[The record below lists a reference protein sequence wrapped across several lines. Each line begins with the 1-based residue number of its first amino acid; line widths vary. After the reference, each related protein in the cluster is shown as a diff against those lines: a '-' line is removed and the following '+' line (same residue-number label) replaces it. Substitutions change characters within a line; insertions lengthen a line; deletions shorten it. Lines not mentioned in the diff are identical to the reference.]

1 MTILDDKQAMARRQA
16 QARADAQARQQRTA
30 SMGGPGSISEES
42 LITDGFVIP
51 DLDVPSEA
59 PPAYGDQVDRVT
71 FTQPGFQAGAA
82 VTGDGR
88 VNINIST
95 KNRRLAELLA
105 PVVDRQVSVVESQQP
120 LPPAYIPPSLGGLPG
135 QTPPPALNIV
145 IQIVGSRG
153 DVQPFVA
160 LGKTLRDTY
169 GHRVRI
175 ATHATFQKFV
185 EENDL
190 EFFSIGGDPAEL
202 MAFMVKN
209 PGLMPGFDAL
219 KSGEVSK
226 RRRGIEE
233 ILMGCWRSCIEPGN
247 GLGPPPKPHAR
258 SAPTNYS
265 AYEVPGNPADRPFV
279 ADAIIANPPSFAHI
293 HIAEKM
299 GIPLHMM
306 FTMPWTPTRS
316 FQHPLANIQSSN
328 LDDTLT
334 NNLTYTLV
342 EIMTW
347 QGLGDVINRFR
358 EKALELPELSPLWA
372 PGLLTRLRISYTY
385 CWSPALIPKPNDW
398 GNNIDVS
405 GFYFLDLAS
414 SYTPD
419 PELDAF
425 LNAGSP
431 PVYIGF
437 GSIVVDDPNAM
448 TRMIFDAIHLAGVRA
463 LVSKGWGGLGAEDVG
478 LPEGVYML
486 GNVPHDWLFQH
497 VSAVVHHGGAGT
509 TAAGIKAGKPTFV
522 VPFFGDQPF
531 WGSMIAR
538 SGAGPDP
545 VPYKDLTAEKLAEAI
560 KMCIEPGTMEQ
571 AKVLGQKIRE
581 EKGTDEG
588 GYSFHKHLDVDKL
601 RCSLVPSRVAAW
613 RVRRTKVRLSPLAAS
628 VLVDHNVIKYTDL
641 KLYRPCE
648 FNTDDQ
654 PTDPLTAGA
663 AALMLSIGTI
673 GMAIAD
679 MPRELWKT
687 HKKYKKDSDSASR
700 PTESSS
706 HLSQSDHRPSTSR
719 DVNVSQTSLL
729 TPYRPSTSTDA
740 YDSQTSLLAV
750 NRPSTSTDAN
760 SQTSLLAPDRPFT
773 STDANA
779 SQTSLLAG
787 SRPSTSTEANAP
799 QLPLLAAHLP
809 FTSADV
815 NVSQSSL
822 STTNR
827 PSTSTDAHASQ
838 YSLPTAHTPDTPL
851 ATGALTPTG
860 QRESPEATP
869 PSQANLREEHLSPG
883 VSFGID
889 SAVGTARGVN
899 RIIEA
904 GVKSPMNFC
913 LGLAKGFRNMPR
925 LYNDDL
931 VRPVEKVTDLSS
943 GIKVAGK
950 ELGYGFFD
958 GISGLVRQPLHG
970 AEKEGAVGLVKGFG
984 KGIGGLILKPAA
996 GIFGLPGYAMQGVH
1010 AEFGKHMSR
1019 SVYNYIISSRIKQGE
1034 MDFLHSS
1041 DGECEDILRRWNTVK
1056 FDLSSFY
1063 DLKRRRG
1070 ATEGPFPPPPP
1081 LPTDDSSDT
1090 VSIMDKG
1097 FSKPRTGWFQ
1107 TRHLSSVQRKRM
1119 QEEKQTWKRGY
1130 VESLVPGAPLSTA
1143 TSADKIN
1150 WVQEIDEVER
1160 AIQASVRETSK
1171 GVVEDDAEIEAAIRE
1186 SLRVMRESG
1195 ALPATGWIDEKNRR
1209 NDDSS
1214 IFEDEE
1220 FKITDEEYQDLI
1232 QSAMRQSLVEEY
1244 GYSAEE
1250 LGLESSLPSFTGTPL
1265 SQPVLTEEPAPMDDL
1280 YGADEA
1286 SSYQRE
1292 LPGHEPASDS
1302 QQHAV
1307 ELPARDIEEEEEY
1320 QLQLAIAESKQEM
1333 ERKETERNEED
1344 IVLEY
1349 IKKQSL
1355 AEEEFRK
1362 RSKGKGVSTDAEN
1375 EEEDEELRRAM
1386 EESLKMS
1393 HSGGG
1398 QGSGSGSGSGSGR
1411 GSGSGFRGSSAA
1423 GPF

>member
-1 MTILDDKQAMARRQA
+1 MTILDDKQVMARRQA
-16 QARADAQARQQRTA
+16 QARADAQARQRSA
-30 SMGGPGSISEES
+30 VSLGGPGSISEES
-42 LITDGFVIP
+42 LITDGFVMP

-59 PPAYGDQVDRVT
+59 PPAYGDQVDKVT
-71 FTQPGFQAGAA
+71 FSQPGFQAGAA

-95 KNRRLAELLA
+95 KNRRLVELLA
-105 PVVDRQVSVVESQQP
+105 PVVDRQASVAESQEP

-169 GHRVRI
+169 GHRIRI
-175 ATHATFQKFV
+175 ATHSTFQKFV

-190 EFFSIGGDPAEL
+190 EFFNIGGDPAEL

-226 RRRGIEE
+226 RRRGIEQ
-233 ILMGCWRSCIEPGN
+233 ILMGCWRSCIEAGN
-247 GLGPPPKPHAR
+247 GLGPPPKPHTR
-258 SAPTNYS
+258 YAPVNFS
-265 AYEVPGNPADRPFV
+265 SQEVPGNPADRPFV
-279 ADAIIANPPSFAHI
+279 ADAIIANPPSFAHV

-306 FTMPWTPTRS
+306 FTMPWTPTRA

-425 LNAGSP
+425 LNAGPP

-463 LVSKGWGGLGAEDVG
+463 LVSKGWGGLGADDVG
-478 LPEGVYML
+478 LPDGVYML

-538 SGAGPDP
+538 ADAGPEP
-545 VPYKDLTAEKLAEAI
+545 VPYKELTAEKLAEAI
-560 KMCIEPGTMEQ
+560 KKCIEPETMEQ

-588 GYSFHKHLDVDKL
+588 GYSFHKHLDMDKL
-601 RCSLVPSRVAAW
+601 RCSVAPSRAAAW
-613 RVRRTKVRLSPLAAS
+613 RVRRTKVRLSPLAAA
-628 VLVDHNVIKYTDL
+628 VLVEHNVIKYTDL

-648 FNTDDQ
+648 FNTEDQ
-654 PTDPLTAGA
+654 PTDPLSAGA
-663 AALMLSIGTI
+663 AAIVLSLGTI

-679 MPRELWKT
+679 MPRDLWKS
-687 HKKYKKDSDSASR
+687 HRKYKKDSDSISR

-706 HLSQSDHRPSTSR
+706 HLSQSDHRPSVSR
-719 DVNVSQTSLL
+719 DATTSQTSLL
-729 TPYRPSTSTDA
+729 GAHAPETPPSTGV
-740 YDSQTSLLAV
+740 Q
-750 NRPSTSTDAN
+750 
-760 SQTSLLAPDRPFT
+760 
-773 STDANA
+773 
-779 SQTSLLAG
+779 
-787 SRPSTSTEANAP
+787 
-799 QLPLLAAHLP
+799 
-809 FTSADV
+809 
-815 NVSQSSL
+815 
-822 STTNR
+822 
-827 PSTSTDAHASQ
+827 
-838 YSLPTAHTPDTPL
+838 
-851 ATGALTPTG
+851 TPTG
-860 QRESPEATP
+860 QQGSPEVKSP
-869 PSQANLREEHLSPG
+869 EQKGLREEHLSPG
-883 VSFGID
+883 VAFGME

-958 GISGLVRQPLHG
+958 GISGLVMQPLHG
-970 AEKEGAVGLVKGFG
+970 AEKDGAVGLVKGFG

-1019 SVYNYIISSRIKQGE
+1019 SVYNYILSSRIKQGE
-1034 MDFLHSS
+1034 LDLSHSS
-1041 DGECEDILRRWNTVK
+1041 EGECEDILRRWNTIK
-1056 FDLSSFY
+1056 FELSRFY
-1063 DLKRRRG
+1063 DLKRRMG
-1070 ATEGPFPPPPP
+1070 GTEGPFPPPPP

-1107 TRHLSSVQRKRM
+1107 TRHLSSAQRKRM

-1130 VESLVPGAPLSTA
+1130 VESLVPGAPSVSEKSVKAANLS
-1143 TSADKIN
+1143 
-1150 WVQEIDEVER
+1150 QEDDEVER
-1160 AIQASVRETSK
+1160 AIQASVRETSQ
-1171 GVVEDDAEIEAAIRE
+1171 GVLEDDVEIEAAIRE

-1209 NDDSS
+1209 NDDPS

-1220 FKITDEEYQDLI
+1220 FKITDEEFQDLI
-1232 QSAMRQSLVEEY
+1232 QSAMRQSLADEY
-1244 GYSAEE
+1244 GYPVED
-1250 LGLESSLPSFTGTPL
+1250 LCVPGPSSSSFIDTSMPR
-1265 SQPVLTEEPAPMDDL
+1265 PALTEEPAAIDDL
-1280 YGADEA
+1280 YGADDA
-1286 SSYQRE
+1286 PGYGRE
-1292 LPGHEPASDS
+1292 LSVHDS
-1302 QQHAV
+1302 STSRQQLA
-1307 ELPARDIEEEEEY
+1307 ELPSQDEVDEEEAE
-1320 QLQLAIAESKQEM
+1320 LQRAIAASKQEM
-1333 ERKETERNEED
+1333 ELAETQRNEED

-1362 RSKGKGVSTDAEN
+1362 RNKGKGVSTNDDDD
-1375 EEEDEELRRAM
+1375 DEELKRAL

-1393 HSGGG
+1393 RGGWG
-1398 QGSGSGSGSGSGR
+1398 EGSGSGSGSGN
-1411 GSGSGFRGSSAA
+1411 GSGSGSGLHGAFGARL
-1423 GPF
+1423 P